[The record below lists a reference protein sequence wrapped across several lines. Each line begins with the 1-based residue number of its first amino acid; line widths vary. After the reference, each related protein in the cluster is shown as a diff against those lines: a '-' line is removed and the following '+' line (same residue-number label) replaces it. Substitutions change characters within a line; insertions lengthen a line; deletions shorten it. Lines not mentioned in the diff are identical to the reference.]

1 MTSENNFI
9 RAARASM
16 LVVGILTTSF
26 VNAEGSTVRYLME
39 GVSTPA
45 VYAALMKNPEDRSAN
60 AKVLMAAAGCELID
74 YYLGVNNYKN
84 YIIIDCGP
92 DTNLSALQILV
103 FGSGGVSTGTVTEL
117 RTAAQMAED
126 AKAAAGLIDS
136 YQVPE

>member
-1 MTSENNFI
+1 M
-9 RAARASM
+9 AMLLAMLLASFAN
-16 LVVGILTTSF
+16 VASAGTEDQKT
-26 VNAEGSTVRYLME
+26 RYLLE

-84 YIIIDCGP
+84 YIIIDCGEE
-92 DTNLSALQILV
+92 TNLSALQILI
-103 FGSGGVSTGTVTEL
+103 FGSGGVSTGTATEL

-126 AKAAAGLIDS
+126 AKVAAGLLDS
-136 YQVPE
+136 YQLPE